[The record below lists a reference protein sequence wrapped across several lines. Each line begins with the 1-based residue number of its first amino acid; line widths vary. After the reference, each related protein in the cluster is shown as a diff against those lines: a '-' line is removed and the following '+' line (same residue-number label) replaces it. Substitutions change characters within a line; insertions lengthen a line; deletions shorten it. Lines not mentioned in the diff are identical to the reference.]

1 LRELGGVISAVYGLL
16 FLNLL
21 RTLRAGESAYT
32 AFVEMM
38 RTPPILYVNLVLFAL
53 LVWHAVTWFMLIGKA
68 QPIQF
73 TERPLPWKAVFG
85 LWPSTPAA
93 SVTFAAHWPEP
104 LVRLFFFA
112 LIGGSLF
119 HGTHRLKFML
129 VDAGLRGPGIQAA
142 LDVILNAIA
151 IVGTLGA
158 LYYAVR

>member
-1 LRELGGVISAVYGLL
+1 MVSAVYGLI

-73 TERPLPWKAVFG
+73 TERPLPWKAV
-85 LWPSTPAA
+85 
-93 SVTFAAHWPEP
+93 
-104 LVRLFFFA
+104 
-112 LIGGSLF
+112 
-119 HGTHRLKFML
+119 
-129 VDAGLRGPGIQAA
+129 
-142 LDVILNAIA
+142 
-151 IVGTLGA
+151 
-158 LYYAVR
+158 

>member
-1 LRELGGVISAVYGLL
+1 VATGMVLRALRMPAPLVGLAQLFALLCLVSTEFTRGSLLVLPTPSSLRELGGVISAVYGLL

-53 LVWHAVTWFMLIGKA
+53 LMWHAVTWFMLIGKA

-85 LWPSTPAA
+85 VNVLLWIAVSGA
-93 SVTFAAHWPEP
+93 V
-104 LVRLFFFA
+104 VY
-112 LIGGSLF
+112 LIFGGF
-119 HGTHRLKFML
+119 
-129 VDAGLRGPGIQAA
+129 
-142 LDVILNAIA
+142 
-151 IVGTLGA
+151 
-158 LYYAVR
+158 